1 METLREHR
9 TLVIVV
15 VLLVIL
21 YLLWNT
27 EVVMSVR
34 HSATNQWSSMGTFG
48 KAVVVLVIVA
58 LAYYLYTR
66 E

>member
-9 TLVIVV
+9 NLVILV

-27 EVVMSVR
+27 EVVSNVR
-34 HSATNQWSSMGTFG
+34 HSATNQWATMGTFG
-48 KAVVVLVIVA
+48 KVVLVLVVVA
-58 LAYYLYTR
+58 LAYYLYNR